1 MLWLLQYNASGEAAW
16 RVDRGSN
23 VKGRLEKAVGM
34 GQQIE
39 RTRPELFAEPMLC
52 FALAAAYR
60 GLEQTRQ
67 AERVYQSQNL
77 GNDRDA
83 WAACAQAELHS
94 GSNNPPPRVAKPVLT
109 CVKTATR
116 PTLDGL
122 LDDPIW
128 QEAKSA
134 ALQSAQHDDGDWPAA
149 VMLACDDEF
158 LYIGARCQT
167 PPTAARTPAL
177 AEMDDPAPRVR
188 DADLS
193 AHDRIEVLV
202 DIDRDFTTFYRL
214 AIDDRGWT
222 NDACWNDASWDPKW
236 FVAAKREQAAW
247 TVEAAIPLVELVGRP
262 PAPGTSWAVGIQ
274 RVVPNVG
281 FQSWS
286 TPAAVSVLPDG
297 FGYLVFR

>member
-1 MLWLLQYNASGEAAW
+1 
-16 RVDRGSN
+16 
-23 VKGRLEKAVGM
+23 
-34 GQQIE
+34 
-39 RTRPELFAEPMLC
+39 
-52 FALAAAYR
+52 
-60 GLEQTRQ
+60 
-67 AERVYQSQNL
+67 
-77 GNDRDA
+77 
-83 WAACAQAELHS
+83 
-94 GSNNPPPRVAKPVLT
+94 
-109 CVKTATR
+109 
-116 PTLDGL
+116 